1 MTVGPRHSHGRLIL
15 TLWVMGLAV
24 LVLGGGAA
32 AQTNNQLAEF
42 SGSDVVSRLVV
53 LRDAAMALP
62 LAAAL
67 GAALAFRP
75 RRKGTPPRSA
85 AVVQTQIILA
95 LIGALVMLIVGA
107 SLARAFGVVGVA
119 GLIRYRAKI
128 NDPKDAGVML
138 STLAIGLACG
148 VGLYLIS
155 TFAAAFILAVVW
167 VLESIEPNPRKNF
180 TLKVMK
186 AEVAKLQPRIE
197 QMLLRQE
204 ARFELRTSGPD
215 ELQYDVWL
223 PVEVRT
229 DRLSNAILRMDETDG
244 ATVEWDERRAKKEAA

>member
-1 MTVGPRHSHGRLIL
+1 MILGHCETYGRLTL
-15 TLWVMGLAV
+15 TTWLTMAFAV
-24 LVLGGGAA
+24 LVLGTTAA
-32 AQTNNQLAEF
+32 AQPNILPDELLGAE
-42 SGSDVVSRLVV
+42 VVSHLAK
-53 LRDAAMALP
+53 LRDAAIALP

-67 GAALAFRP
+67 GTALALRP

-138 STLAIGLACG
+138 STLAIGLSCG
-148 VGLYLIS
+148 VGLYLMA
-155 TFAAAFILAVVW
+155 TFAAVFILAVVW

-186 AEVAKLQPRIE
+186 SEIGKLQPRIE

-229 DRLSNAILRMDETDG
+229 DRLSNAILRETDG
-244 ATVEWDERRAKKEAA
+244 ATVEWDEKRNKKEAA

>member
-1 MTVGPRHSHGRLIL
+1 MTRGHCETHGRLTL
-15 TLWVMGLAV
+15 TTWLTMGFAV
-24 LVLGGGAA
+24 LVLGTAAA
-32 AQTNNQLAEF
+32 AQTNNLPDELLGAE
-42 SGSDVVSRLVV
+42 VVSHLTK
-53 LRDAAMALP
+53 LRDAAIALP

-67 GAALAFRP
+67 GTALALRP

-138 STLAIGLACG
+138 STLAIGLSCG
-148 VGLYLIS
+148 VGLYLMA
-155 TFAAAFILAVVW
+155 TFAAVFTLAVVW

-186 AEVAKLQPRIE
+186 TEIGKLQPRIE

-229 DRLSNAILRMDETDG
+229 DRLSNAILRETDG
-244 ATVEWDERRAKKEAA
+244 ATVEWDEKHNKKEAA

>member
-1 MTVGPRHSHGRLIL
+1 MTRGHCKTYGRLIL
-15 TLWVMGLAV
+15 TTWLTIAPAV
-24 LVLGGGAA
+24 LVLEPVAA
-32 AQTNNQLAEF
+32 AQTSNLPEELLGAE
-42 SGSDVVSRLVV
+42 VVSHLAK
-53 LRDAAMALP
+53 LREAAIALP

-67 GAALAFRP
+67 GTALALRP

-138 STLAIGLACG
+138 STLGIGLSCG
-148 VGLYLIS
+148 VGLYLMA
-155 TFAAAFILAVVW
+155 TFAAVFILAVVW

-186 AEVAKLQPRIE
+186 TEIAKLQPRIE
-197 QMLLRQE
+197 QTLLRQE

-229 DRLSNAILRMDETDG
+229 DRLSNAILRETDG
-244 ATVEWDERRAKKEAA
+244 ATVEWDEKHNKKEAA

>member
-1 MTVGPRHSHGRLIL
+1 
-15 TLWVMGLAV
+15 
-24 LVLGGGAA
+24 
-32 AQTNNQLAEF
+32 
-42 SGSDVVSRLVV
+42 
-53 LRDAAMALP
+53 
-62 LAAAL
+62 
-67 GAALAFRP
+67 
-75 RRKGTPPRSA
+75 
-85 AVVQTQIILA
+85 VQTQIILA

-138 STLAIGLACG
+138 STLAIGLSCG
-148 VGLYLIS
+148 VGLYVMS

-180 TLKVMK
+180 TLKVVK
-186 AEVAKLQPRIE
+186 REIAKVQPRIE

-215 ELQYDVWL
+215 ELQYEVSL

-229 DRLSNAILRMDETDG
+229 DRLSNAILHLDDSESV
-244 ATVEWDERRAKKEAA
+244 TVEWGEKHTKKEAA

>member
-1 MTVGPRHSHGRLIL
+1 MMSTVRQHIRSVLAIGL
-15 TLWVMGLAV
+15 TLALV
-24 LVLGGGAA
+24 LVVVGATAA
-32 AQTNNQLAEF
+32 AQPDNLSAQLGE
-42 SGSDVVSRLVV
+42 DVASSLVK
-53 LRDAAMALP
+53 LRDAAVALP

-67 GAALAFRP
+67 GTALALRP

-138 STLAIGLACG
+138 STLAIGLSCG
-148 VGLYLIS
+148 VGLYLMS
-155 TFAAAFILAVVW
+155 TFAAAFILGVVW
-167 VLESIEPNPRKNF
+167 VLESVEPNPRKNF

-186 AEVAKLQPRIE
+186 REIAKVQPRIE

-215 ELQYDVWL
+215 ELQYDVSL

-229 DRLSNAILRMDETDG
+229 DRMRSCAWMSP
-244 ATVEWDERRAKKEAA
+244 KM

>member
-1 MTVGPRHSHGRLIL
+1 MTRGNCRTSGHLIL
-15 TLWVMGLAV
+15 TIWLTMALAV
-24 LVLGGGAA
+24 LVLGGAAA
-32 AQTNNQLAEF
+32 AQPNNLPDELLRAE
-42 SGSDVVSRLVV
+42 VVSHLAK
-53 LRDAAMALP
+53 LRDAAIALP

-67 GAALAFRP
+67 GTALALRP

-138 STLAIGLACG
+138 STLAIGLGCG
-148 VGLYLIS
+148 VGLYLMA
-155 TFAAAFILAVVW
+155 TFAAVFILAVVW

-186 AEVAKLQPRIE
+186 TEIGKLQPRIE

-229 DRLSNAILRMDETDG
+229 DRLSNAILRETDG
-244 ATVEWDERRAKKEAA
+244 ATVEWDEKHNKKEAA

>member
-1 MTVGPRHSHGRLIL
+1 MNRTLGPYRRWVLPIWL
-15 TLWVMGLAV
+15 TLALV
-24 LVLGGGAA
+24 LVAFDVTAA
-32 AQTNNQLAEF
+32 AQAGNVSAQPGE
-42 SGSDVVSRLVV
+42 DVVSHLVK
-53 LRDAAMALP
+53 LRDAVIALP
-62 LAAAL
+62 LAAGL
-67 GAALAFRP
+67 GTALALRP

-138 STLAIGLACG
+138 STLAVGLSCG
-148 VGLYLIS
+148 VGLYLMS

-180 TLKVMK
+180 TLKVVK
-186 AEVAKLQPRIE
+186 KEIAKVQPRIE

-215 ELQYDVWL
+215 ELQYEVSL

-229 DRLSNAILRMDETDG
+229 DRLSNAILRLDESEG
-244 ATVEWDERRAKKEAA
+244 ATVEWGEKHTKKEAA

>member
-1 MTVGPRHSHGRLIL
+1 MMSTVRQHIRSVLAIGL
-15 TLWVMGLAV
+15 TLALV
-24 LVLGGGAA
+24 LVVVGATAA
-32 AQTNNQLAEF
+32 AQPDNLSAQLGE
-42 SGSDVVSRLVV
+42 DVASSLVK
-53 LRDAAMALP
+53 LSDAAVALP

-67 GAALAFRP
+67 GTALALRP

-138 STLAIGLACG
+138 STLAIGLSCG
-148 VGLYLIS
+148 VGLYLMS
-155 TFAAAFILAVVW
+155 TFAAAFILGVVW
-167 VLESIEPNPRKNF
+167 VLESVEPNPRKNF

-186 AEVAKLQPRIE
+186 REIAKVQPRIE

-215 ELQYDVWL
+215 ELQYDVSL

-229 DRLSNAILRMDETDG
+229 DRLSNAILRLDESEDV
-244 ATVEWDERRAKKEAA
+244 TVEWGEKHTKKEAA